1 MKFPLPGRIKPELS
15 PKVGHSEG
23 IDALRC
29 SVTAFTA
36 SHLFRQRQSAEN
48 QTHQE
53 TTEHNK
59 YCIDQ
64 HIILAPPARSEDTL
78 YHQRILSLRS
88 WLNDFLSEIS
98 RFPVTTTESFF
109 NYCFV
114 VFGVIQKI
122 NILDSSQSGVKNG
135 ADSEAVL
142 AALIEHLE
150 LINPSGRLSQN
161 TRSTMLQLR
170 EEEWSEFFFWLLNSL
185 ECLDYVIINLTPESK
200 KTLMSEHR
208 NNIR

>member
-1 MKFPLPGRIKPELS
+1 M
-15 PKVGHSEG
+15 
-23 IDALRC
+23 
-29 SVTAFTA
+29 
-36 SHLFRQRQSAEN
+36 
-48 QTHQE
+48 
-53 TTEHNK
+53 
-59 YCIDQ
+59 
-64 HIILAPPARSEDTL
+64 
-78 YHQRILSLRS
+78 
-88 WLNDFLSEIS
+88 
-98 RFPVTTTESFF
+98 
-109 NYCFV
+109 
-114 VFGVIQKI
+114 IQKI

-161 TRSTMLQLR
+161 TRSAMLQLR

-208 NNIR
+208 NNIQVAIDALYSQRRRKSPGDESETLTRRNDGNDSNLLIVFYVQIMPDDFVMQLHRF

>member
-1 MKFPLPGRIKPELS
+1 M
-15 PKVGHSEG
+15 
-23 IDALRC
+23 
-29 SVTAFTA
+29 
-36 SHLFRQRQSAEN
+36 
-48 QTHQE
+48 
-53 TTEHNK
+53 
-59 YCIDQ
+59 
-64 HIILAPPARSEDTL
+64 
-78 YHQRILSLRS
+78 
-88 WLNDFLSEIS
+88 
-98 RFPVTTTESFF
+98 
-109 NYCFV
+109 
-114 VFGVIQKI
+114 IQKI

-161 TRSTMLQLR
+161 TRSAMLQLR

-208 NNIR
+208 NNIQVAIDALYS

>member
-1 MKFPLPGRIKPELS
+1 M
-15 PKVGHSEG
+15 
-23 IDALRC
+23 
-29 SVTAFTA
+29 
-36 SHLFRQRQSAEN
+36 
-48 QTHQE
+48 
-53 TTEHNK
+53 
-59 YCIDQ
+59 
-64 HIILAPPARSEDTL
+64 
-78 YHQRILSLRS
+78 
-88 WLNDFLSEIS
+88 
-98 RFPVTTTESFF
+98 
-109 NYCFV
+109 
-114 VFGVIQKI
+114 IQKI

-161 TRSTMLQLR
+161 TRSAMLQLR

-208 NNIR
+208 NNIQVAID

>member
-1 MKFPLPGRIKPELS
+1 M
-15 PKVGHSEG
+15 
-23 IDALRC
+23 
-29 SVTAFTA
+29 
-36 SHLFRQRQSAEN
+36 
-48 QTHQE
+48 
-53 TTEHNK
+53 
-59 YCIDQ
+59 
-64 HIILAPPARSEDTL
+64 
-78 YHQRILSLRS
+78 
-88 WLNDFLSEIS
+88 
-98 RFPVTTTESFF
+98 
-109 NYCFV
+109 
-114 VFGVIQKI
+114 IQKI

-161 TRSTMLQLR
+161 TRSAMLQLR

-208 NNIR
+208 NNIQVAIDALYSQRRRKSPGDESETLTRRMTLSSATTYGKHLRNTSRQDLKNRLCRKNHSYGVICRQRHPEKPNDVVGVSAG

>member
-1 MKFPLPGRIKPELS
+1 M
-15 PKVGHSEG
+15 
-23 IDALRC
+23 
-29 SVTAFTA
+29 
-36 SHLFRQRQSAEN
+36 
-48 QTHQE
+48 
-53 TTEHNK
+53 
-59 YCIDQ
+59 
-64 HIILAPPARSEDTL
+64 
-78 YHQRILSLRS
+78 
-88 WLNDFLSEIS
+88 
-98 RFPVTTTESFF
+98 
-109 NYCFV
+109 
-114 VFGVIQKI
+114 IQKI

-161 TRSTMLQLR
+161 TRSAMLQLR

-208 NNIR
+208 NNIQVAIDALYSQRRRKSPGDESETEILSFLVDKVRFCSSHGMCAVKRIVETKLCYPPMKNPVVLPG

>member
-1 MKFPLPGRIKPELS
+1 M
-15 PKVGHSEG
+15 
-23 IDALRC
+23 
-29 SVTAFTA
+29 
-36 SHLFRQRQSAEN
+36 
-48 QTHQE
+48 
-53 TTEHNK
+53 
-59 YCIDQ
+59 
-64 HIILAPPARSEDTL
+64 
-78 YHQRILSLRS
+78 
-88 WLNDFLSEIS
+88 
-98 RFPVTTTESFF
+98 
-109 NYCFV
+109 
-114 VFGVIQKI
+114 IQKI

-161 TRSTMLQLR
+161 TRSAMLQLR

-208 NNIR
+208 NNIQVAIDALYSQRRRKSPGDESETLTRRNDAIFATTYGKHLRNTSRQDLKNRLCRKNHSYGVICRQRHPEKPNDVVGVSAG

>member
-1 MKFPLPGRIKPELS
+1 
-15 PKVGHSEG
+15 
-23 IDALRC
+23 
-29 SVTAFTA
+29 VTAFTA

-122 NILDSSQSGVKNG
+122 NILDSSQSGV
-135 ADSEAVL
+135 
-142 AALIEHLE
+142 
-150 LINPSGRLSQN
+150 
-161 TRSTMLQLR
+161 
-170 EEEWSEFFFWLLNSL
+170 
-185 ECLDYVIINLTPESK
+185 
-200 KTLMSEHR
+200 
-208 NNIR
+208 

>member
-1 MKFPLPGRIKPELS
+1 M
-15 PKVGHSEG
+15 
-23 IDALRC
+23 
-29 SVTAFTA
+29 
-36 SHLFRQRQSAEN
+36 
-48 QTHQE
+48 
-53 TTEHNK
+53 
-59 YCIDQ
+59 
-64 HIILAPPARSEDTL
+64 
-78 YHQRILSLRS
+78 
-88 WLNDFLSEIS
+88 
-98 RFPVTTTESFF
+98 
-109 NYCFV
+109 
-114 VFGVIQKI
+114 IQII

-161 TRSTMLQLR
+161 TRSAMLQLR

-208 NNIR
+208 NNIQVAIDALYSQRRRKSPGDESETLTRRNDAIFGNHVWQTFAQYFPPGLEKPSV